1 MSFSFCLNRNEML
14 TLCGL
19 SLLYQGLDLKQEG
32 KLMKDGQRLVCA
44 VVKYLDKANAP
55 GALDFRRLAASMI
68 TFDSPQNAT
77 RRSFDSNMSAPSTN
91 SSTSSYGP
99 PRQPLQQSP
108 LYSPITCSSDT
119 EILQKQTDRFRR
131 ATFSEQIYSHS
142 NMNRS
147 SIDSVRSESPKSRRQ
162 YGSSISQVPTNT
174 TSNNRMS
181 FSSSPVSRPN
191 LDYLPLDNNSG
202 ASQPRY
208 PVPVRTSS
216 HHKKPSIHTPN
227 FPQNSIPM
235 SSSSS
240 QSRVTNAVTPAEWE
254 TLLSALDSGESNI
267 YDAVY
272 GGPNSSL
279 SLTTH
284 LPDPAFGML
293 TSTNGNHNHNHAQN
307 NLSDVSLPEHALTT
321 TISNTSS
328 NSFGDWSPGAWDM
341 AALNMQDF
349 DIVGSQSV
357 LSFSEDSLS
366 SGDDLDAFGLGQGSV
381 NSVNGS
387 GRQSL
392 DELYRNTMPL
402 LNGEGYLLDGMEN
415 FGL

>member
-1 MSFSFCLNRNEML
+1 
-14 TLCGL
+14 
-19 SLLYQGLDLKQEG
+19 
-32 KLMKDGQRLVCA
+32 
-44 VVKYLDKANAP
+44 
-55 GALDFRRLAASMI
+55 
-68 TFDSPQNAT
+68 
-77 RRSFDSNMSAPSTN
+77 
-91 SSTSSYGP
+91 
-99 PRQPLQQSP
+99 
-108 LYSPITCSSDT
+108 
-119 EILQKQTDRFRR
+119 
-131 ATFSEQIYSHS
+131 
-142 NMNRS
+142 
-147 SIDSVRSESPKSRRQ
+147 
-162 YGSSISQVPTNT
+162 
-174 TSNNRMS
+174 
-181 FSSSPVSRPN
+181 
-191 LDYLPLDNNSG
+191 
-202 ASQPRY
+202 
-208 PVPVRTSS
+208 
-216 HHKKPSIHTPN
+216 
-227 FPQNSIPM
+227 M

-279 SLTTH
+279 SLTTP
-284 LPDPAFGML
+284 LPDLAFGML